1 MVRIIEPAGFTK
13 LSSLGV
19 EEQRVVVI
27 ADITS
32 AHEGKK
38 SLGDG
43 YRVEASF
50 VIWEG
55 KDVLQIPASAL
66 FRKGEA
72 WAVFVVKNKRAN
84 QRQIEIGRRNGLA
97 AEVLSG
103 LTEGEEVITHP
114 DDSIKEGISV
124 RPRG

>member
-1 MVRIIEPAGFTK
+1 M
-13 LSSLGV
+13 
-19 EEQRVVVI
+19 VVI
-27 ADITS
+27 ADIAS

-66 FRKGEA
+66 FRKGDA
-72 WAVFVVKNKRAN
+72 WAVFIVKNKRT
-84 QRQIEIGRRNGLA
+84 QQQQVETGRRNGLT
-97 AEVLSG
+97 AEILSG

-114 DDSIKEGISV
+114 DDSIKEGTRV